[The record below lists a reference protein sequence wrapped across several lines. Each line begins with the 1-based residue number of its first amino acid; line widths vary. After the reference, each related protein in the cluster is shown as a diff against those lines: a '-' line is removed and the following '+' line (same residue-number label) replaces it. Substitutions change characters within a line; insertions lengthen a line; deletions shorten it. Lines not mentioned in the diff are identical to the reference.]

1 MSYPN
6 YYGNN
11 YQQQYVPYQ
20 PQQESFPCRPVTSR
34 EEALATPADFMR
46 PLLLPDFAH
55 NCVYVKRVNPNTGA
69 SDILEYRLFI
79 PEAAPQYVTREEFE
93 AFREEFT
100 RKPKGRKVSEDES

>member
-1 MSYPN
+1 MNYPN

-20 PQQESFPCRPVTSR
+20 PQQESFQCRPVTSR

-46 PLLLPDFAH
+46 PIFMPDFAH
-55 NCVYVKRVNPNTGA
+55 DCVYMKRVNPNTGA
-69 SDILEYRLFI
+69 SELVDYRRNI

-100 RKPKGRKVSEDES
+100 RKPKGKKVSEDE

>member
-1 MSYPN
+1 MSYN

-11 YQQQYVPYQ
+11 YQQQYAPYQ

-69 SDILEYRLFI
+69 SEIIEYRQYV

-100 RKPKGRKVSEDES
+100 RKPKGKKVSEDE